1 MSAPRGHLPI
11 IERAKAILLR
21 PGTDSPNTQA
31 IIAIGI
37 IIGIGAVLLLVALA
51 RGIGHAPPDSS
62 SGRVSLPG
70 GGVADMNALE
80 EATKRLEYI
89 TKQMEAAGA
98 KQMEAAGQPTEQ
110 SAEDAP
116 PTLPAITAQQLKA
129 FLPESLPNGYVRA
142 KTSASSGGAAG
153 FTFVNAEASYTKDN
167 ASLDLSLSD
176 FGAVGALA
184 SLGGIFGAHADEE
197 TETSYSKF
205 GEVNGRMTMESYD
218 EASESGSYSVLV
230 GNRVLVAAK
239 GQRATMAELK
249 AAVDAVDTAR
259 IETVVNAP

>member
-1 MSAPRGHLPI
+1 MSAPRDQVPI
-11 IERAKAILLR
+11 IERAKGILLR
-21 PGTDSPNTQA
+21 PRAEWPNDTT
-31 IIAIGI
+31 IIAVGILIGI
-37 IIGIGAVLLLVALA
+37 VAVLLLAALA
-51 RGIGHAPPDSS
+51 RGIGHAPQDSS
-62 SGRVSLPG
+62 SGRVSFP
-70 GGVADMNALE
+70 GGVADTNALE

-129 FLPESLPNGYVRA
+129 FLPESLPNGYARA

-218 EASESGSYSVLV
+218 KASESGSYSVLV

-249 AAVDAVDTAR
+249 AAVHAVDTAR
-259 IETVVNAP
+259 LEIVVNAP